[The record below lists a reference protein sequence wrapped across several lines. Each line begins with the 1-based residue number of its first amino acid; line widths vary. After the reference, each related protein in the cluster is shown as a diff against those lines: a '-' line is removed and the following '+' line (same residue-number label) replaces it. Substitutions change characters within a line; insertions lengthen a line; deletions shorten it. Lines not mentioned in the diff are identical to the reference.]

1 MWSRSLMFLITHDRR
16 VLPAIWSRSNADRGK
31 PWLSVWGE
39 VQICIWPSWCHWHSL
54 SLASVKSRLV
64 LTPAHPGNPERSPE
78 GHKMC
83 VCACVWRACVL
94 VNTGATG
101 INDVTNGQ
109 KQTNVLLCS
118 TFTDNY
124 STYAVRA
131 SALINLSGAYVSQ
144 HSFIEILLDKS
155 VPQNRI
161 SVDNLCSYLQTWYH
175 SCYPSVEKQIY
186 SIIKIY
192 LKAQQRQ
199 YSLLLWDE
207 RKLSHQNSVFV
218 DIFQQIALRNHTIPA
233 AAHTHNSLITGEF

>member
-1 MWSRSLMFLITHDRR
+1 
-16 VLPAIWSRSNADRGK
+16 
-31 PWLSVWGE
+31 
-39 VQICIWPSWCHWHSL
+39 
-54 SLASVKSRLV
+54 
-64 LTPAHPGNPERSPE
+64 
-78 GHKMC
+78 MC
-83 VCACVWRACVL
+83 VCACVRRACVL

-161 SVDNLCSYLQTWYH
+161 SVDNLCSYLQT
-175 SCYPSVEKQIY
+175 
-186 SIIKIY
+186 
-192 LKAQQRQ
+192 
-199 YSLLLWDE
+199 
-207 RKLSHQNSVFV
+207 
-218 DIFQQIALRNHTIPA
+218 
-233 AAHTHNSLITGEF
+233 